1 LPQKAP
7 WSKKISEY
15 SERREKAGIAEQG
28 FSKTRC
34 VPKRHYRER
43 EFMIKIAITLSVQ
56 KINAG
61 RRYGERFDPRDYARK
76 LARHLEPNLGD
87 VVVEAIEGRPDH
99 DVEIFLPARA
109 VACTEALELIGN
121 RVREAL
127 QRFHDGAPAIVERAQ
142 PARLRKPVLRELRI
156 AS

>member
-1 LPQKAP
+1 MTTTVHRQRGQYGRSDIRHRLFWFHLQ
-7 WSKKISEY
+7 INLY
-15 SERREKAGIAEQG
+15 SSFQWN
-28 FSKTRC
+28 TL
-34 VPKRHYRER
+34 
-43 EFMIKIAITLSVQ
+43 IAITLSVQ

-127 QRFHDGAPAIVERAQ
+127 QRFHDGATAIVERAQ